1 MDGDLGELLDHQQG
15 RLVLNLKHPLRGMSL
30 IELLI
35 GLVIMGI
42 LLSLAAP
49 SYMAWIQNT
58 KIRTT
63 AEGMLSGLQ
72 LARAEAVRRNTQ
84 IRFTLTDTLT
94 GACVASVSGT
104 NWVVSFDDPT
114 ALCNSAPMV
123 DDPTVDIGAVAAP
136 RMIQNRPS
144 TDGSTGVTVAAGQS
158 AIVFNGLG
166 RITPAPAATINL
178 DFTNPT
184 AGACAALGGGGGPM
198 RCMRVAVSIG
208 GQIRLCDPAR
218 ASTDPVGC

>member
-15 RLVLNLKHPLRGMSL
+15 RLVLKLRHMLRGMSL

-144 TDGSTGVTVAAGQS
+144 TDGSTGVTVAAAQS
-158 AIVFNGLG
+158 SITFNGLG
-166 RITPAPAATINL
+166 RIVPATANTFDFSIPA
-178 DFTNPT
+178 
-184 AGACAALGGGGGPM
+184 AGACATVGGGGGPM
-198 RCMRVAVSIG
+198 RCMRIQVSTG

-218 ASTDPVGC
+218 ASTDPMTC

>member
-1 MDGDLGELLDHQQG
+1 MGGDLDKLLDHQQG

-72 LARAEAVRRNTQ
+72 LARTEAVRRNTQ
-84 IRFTLTDTLT
+84 ISFTLTDTLT
-94 GACVASVSGT
+94 AACAASVSGT
-104 NWVVSFDDPT
+104 NWVVSFDNP
-114 ALCNSAPMV
+114 AGLCDSAPMV

-144 TDGSTGVTVAAGQS
+144 TDGSTGVTVVAAPQS
-158 AIVFNGLG
+158 SITFNGLG
-166 RITPAPAATINL
+166 RIVPATANTFDFSIPA
-178 DFTNPT
+178 
-184 AGACAALGGGGGPM
+184 AGACATAGGGGGPM
-198 RCMRVAVSIG
+198 RCMRIQVSAG

-218 ASTDPVGC
+218 ASTDPMTC